1 MTKGKKKKITG
12 KDAVFNVLNYTSML
26 ILMFVCIYPLY
37 YVFIY
42 SISDAD
48 MASKGLTFLP
58 KGVTLENYKRVLALD
73 GIPSALW
80 VSVARTVVGAAL
92 TTICSAFVGYLFTK
106 PMYFRKFF
114 YRMLVITM
122 YVNAGVIPYYMFM
135 KTYGLL
141 NTFWVYVI
149 PTAVGAYDIILCK
162 TFIEN
167 LPPSLEESARLD
179 GAGYMTVFLK
189 IVLPLSKAIVASIV
203 VFSAVGQWNSWT
215 DNYMYVNNEKLNTLQ
230 LILYNFLN
238 ESTRLAKMVE
248 ELGDY
253 SMMERYN
260 FTPMAVRMTI
270 TMLVVTPIL
279 CVYPFMQKY
288 CVKGVMIGAVKG

>member
-1 MTKGKKKKITG
+1 MKKTNWG
-12 KDAVFNVLNYTSML
+12 DRVFNVINHLVML
-26 ILMFVCIYPLY
+26 FLMFICIYPLY

-48 MASKGLTFLP
+48 LASKGLIFLP
-58 KGVTLENYKRVLALD
+58 KGITLENFKRVLVLE
-73 GIPSALW
+73 GIFPAFG
-80 VSVARTVVGAAL
+80 VSVARTVVGSFL
-92 TTICSAFVGYLFTK
+92 TTLCSAFLGYLFTK

-114 YRMLVITM
+114 YRMLVVTM
-122 YVNAGVIPYYMFM
+122 YLSGGVIPTYMIM

-141 NTFWVYVI
+141 NTFWIYVI
-149 PTAVGAYDIILCK
+149 PTAVGAYNIILAK

-167 LPPSLEESARLD
+167 LPASLEESAKLD
-179 GAGYMTVFLK
+179 GAGHMTVFLR

-215 DNYMYVNNEKLNTLQ
+215 DNYMYVNNEKLNTSQ

-238 ESTRLAKMVE
+238 ESSRLAKIIQE
-248 ELGDY
+248 TGDY
-253 SMMERYN
+253 EMMERYN

-270 TMLVVTPIL
+270 TILVVAPIL
-279 CVYPFMQKY
+279 CIYPFMQRY
-288 CVKGVMIGAVKG
+288 FVKGIMIGAVKG